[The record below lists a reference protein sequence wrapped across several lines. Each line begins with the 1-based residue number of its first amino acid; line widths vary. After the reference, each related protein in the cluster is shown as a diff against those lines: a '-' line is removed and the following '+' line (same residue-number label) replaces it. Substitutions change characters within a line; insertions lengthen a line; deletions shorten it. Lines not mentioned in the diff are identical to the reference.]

1 MQGQSVPTYN
11 FRSVLL
17 NGIARLKLALRSRIW
32 ISPQAE
38 AGATLGVAD
47 CVLLSLEY
55 GLNIGRFVHSP
66 PFLNGLL
73 SHVYEVHPRKN
84 HRAVVVIFAPAGVA
98 LGSAAA
104 DSPGMA
110 FGSVVDFAAPLP
122 ATATRCSLCLLEMT
136 K

>member
-17 NGIARLKLALRSRIW
+17 NGIARLKLPLRSRIW

-55 GLNIGRFVHSP
+55 RLDAGRFEAFP
-66 PFLNGLL
+66 
-73 SHVYEVHPRKN
+73 
-84 HRAVVVIFAPAGVA
+84 AVSKRWDFDDRHGNIAFSFNQRYLFA
-98 LGSAAA
+98 
-104 DSPGMA
+104 
-110 FGSVVDFAAPLP
+110 
-122 ATATRCSLCLLEMT
+122 
-136 K
+136 